1 MNKRK
6 FIVAVL
12 LFVILI
18 MTVPVALNYLL
29 PLELGYDSIKPNT
42 TSSLWLGYWGS
53 IIGAIIGAGATFIV
67 LRYTI
72 RNNETNNAK
81 NLEFQIKIVEHNDYI
96 KWLDEIKGYL
106 VDIKV
111 CLDYHSLLTSINFVK
126 NGETD
131 KVSRIASEKISRINH
146 LHYRMLLNLKDE
158 LKDKDFIESLRN
170 TSNSYSDILHCFVL
184 LSHIHNFFNSLNE
197 DSAKKK
203 IIEYLKVESK
213 FSDMNRDKLPNK
225 CSFIENILNIPED
238 VPFQETIVFMEE
250 DFFDHMDQHICPNLD
265 KLKDQTLLLIAK
277 LEQRLKMHG

>member
-18 MTVPVALNYLL
+18 MTVPVVLNYLL

-111 CLDYHSLLTSINFVK
+111 CLDYHSLLTLVYFVK

-131 KVSRIASEKISRINH
+131 KVSGIASEKISLIKH
-146 LHYRMLLNLKDE
+146 LHYKMLLNLRDE

-170 TSNSYSDILHCFVL
+170 TSISYSDILHCFVL
-184 LSHIHNFFNSLNE
+184 LSHIHNFYNSLNGE
-197 DSAKKK
+197 SAKKK

-213 FSDMNRDKLPNK
+213 FTDKNGEKLPYK
-225 CSFIENILNIPED
+225 CSFINNILNIPEAD
-238 VPFQETIVFMEE
+238 PFQKIIINMENN
-250 DFFDHMDQHICPNLD
+250 FFELMDDYFCPHRE
-265 KLKDQTLLLIAK
+265 KLEQQTLLLIDK
-277 LEQRLKMHG
+277 LEQRLKI

>member
-18 MTVPVALNYLL
+18 MTVPVVLNYLL

-72 RNNETNNAK
+72 KNNETNNAK

-170 TSNSYSDILHCFVL
+170 TSNSYSDNLHCFVL

-213 FSDMNRDKLPNK
+213 FSNMNRDKLPNK